1 MLLGIIAVTMFASGC
16 SKYSERDK
24 ELYLSDAEDVYKLYT
39 VIQIPDPGY
48 DKVKEH
54 IAWAKRENGG
64 RVAMRDAAGLPHMAP
79 SNPTVALAEV
89 FEAFRRKYAKT
100 PVDEDLGLI
109 AKLQDL
115 QTAAAGAWGV
125 HEASIV
131 GPVIVD
137 LEAQE
142 GKRTTPEPPTE
153 EDVKLN
159 IADFQ
164 QKLSAAEEAIKKAR
178 E

>member
-1 MLLGIIAVTMFASGC
+1 
-16 SKYSERDK
+16 
-24 ELYLSDAEDVYKLYT
+24 
-39 VIQIPDPGY
+39 
-48 DKVKEH
+48 
-54 IAWAKRENGG
+54 
-64 RVAMRDAAGLPHMAP
+64 
-79 SNPTVALAEV
+79 
-89 FEAFRRKYAKT
+89 
-100 PVDEDLGLI
+100 LI